1 MKINGLQKVCRNI
14 DFLTRKLLA
23 NGLIHSNLIYCIQLY
38 GAAPDYLLD
47 YLQVYQNRAARIVTR
62 LENRTEIGKLL
73 NQVGWLSVRQL
84 CAYHSILLVFK
95 SQMQVRPEYF
105 VNKLQR
111 RFPYNTRRSYENC
124 FTIDNIPKTEILKKS
139 FFFRSQTLWNQLPS
153 EMKKLTK
160 VEEFK
165 RKLRA
170 WIKEYLPL

>member
-1 MKINGLQKVCRNI
+1 ML
-14 DFLTRKLLA
+14 
-23 NGLIHSNLIYCIQLY
+23 SNLDLRSTLHTNELCFVKFSCIWPNFTFPGGWVG
-38 GAAPDYLLD
+38 GAKSRLKTNSA
-47 YLQVYQNRAARIVTR
+47 QNRAARIVTR

-84 CAYHSILLVFK
+84 CAYHSILLIFK
-95 SQMQVRPEYF
+95 SQMQVRPVYF